1 MTNLLNLLNWKRAA
15 AALALCALGLPAGA
29 LDLQGHRGARG
40 LAPENTLPAFETG
53 MRHGVSTLELDIA
66 ITADGVLVVHHDLAL
81 NPAVTRD
88 ERGQWLEQASAPI
101 STLTWSQV
109 QRYDVGRLKPGSNYG
124 KPYPDQVPV
133 DGTRV
138 PRLADLFEMV
148 KKSGND
154 RLRFAIEIKT
164 DPHKPE
170 ATRPP
175 DEFAR
180 LLVDE
185 IKRADMLGRV
195 QILSFDWRGLQAVQK
210 LAPQVPTVY
219 LTAQQRWLDN
229 VQADAAQPSPWTAG
243 FGYRQYGSVPR
254 MIKAAG
260 GSVWSVHF
268 NDLDAAKL
276 KEAHELG
283 LKVLAWTVNDPA
295 AMGRLIDLGV
305 DGLVTDRPDLARQV
319 MDARGLK
326 PQ

>member
-1 MTNLLNLLNWKRAA
+1 MTNPLNRLNWKRAA

-40 LAPENTLPAFETG
+40 LAPENTLPAFEIA

-66 ITADGVLVVHHDLAL
+66 ITSDGVLVIHHDLAL
-81 NPAVTRD
+81 NPAVARD
-88 ERGQWLEQASAPI
+88 ERGNWLDQPSAPI
-101 STLTWSQV
+101 STLTWSQL
-109 QRYDVGRLKPGSNYG
+109 QRYDVGRLKPGANYA

-148 KKSGND
+148 TRSGND
-154 RLRFAIEIKT
+154 KLRFAIEIKT

-185 IKRADMLGRV
+185 IKRAGMLSRV

-219 LTAQQRWLDN
+219 LTAQQRWIDN

-243 FGYRQYGSVPR
+243 FAYRQYGSVPR

-268 NDLDAAKL
+268 GDLDAAKL

-295 AMGRLIDLGV
+295 AMVRLIDLGV